1 MALFTLAD
9 LHQVH
14 QRQQPLLGL
23 RTHESEFALD
33 RADPA
38 NFQLLMKQLF
48 LGLPVQPLLDTH
60 PLMARWVTEA
70 QELVPELFQ
79 GRKKLWIDAPMI
91 APLTTGDTP
100 IFIQVQVNYGLRRGM
115 PRLYEWAIR
124 SAKPTW
130 QDAVKLWVMSVHY
143 TIPPEKLSLVGLALH
158 PSLPAQKLR
167 LQWDQTQQ
175 DQTQQWLMQLLT
187 QPTKLPMPEIH
198 TNTDYSLLLNLDAIP
213 EVPL

>member
-1 MALFTLAD
+1 MTLLTLTD
-9 LHQVH
+9 LHQLY
-14 QRQQPLLGL
+14 QNQQPFLGL
-23 RTHESEFALD
+23 RTHESEYAINS
-33 RADPA
+33 ADLA
-38 NFQLLMKQLF
+38 NFRLLMKQL
-48 LGLPVQPLLDTH
+48 LLELPVQPLLNNY
-60 PLMARWVTEA
+60 PLIARWVAEI

-79 GRKKLWIDAPMI
+79 GRKKLWIDVPMI

-130 QDAVKLWVMSVHY
+130 QDAVKLWVMAVHY
-143 TIPPEKLSLVGLALH
+143 AIPLEKLSLIVLALH
-158 PSLPAQKLR
+158 PALPAQKLR

-175 DQTQQWLMQLLT
+175 DQTQEWLMQLLT
-187 QPTKLPMPEIH
+187 QPTKLPVPEIH

>member
-23 RTHESEFALD
+23 RTHESEFAFD

-48 LGLPVQPLLDTH
+48 LGLPVQPLLNAH
-60 PLMARWVTEA
+60 PLMARWVAEV
-70 QELVPELFQ
+70 QELAPELFQ
-79 GRKKLWIDAPMI
+79 GRKKLWLDVPMV
-91 APLTTGDTP
+91 APLRTGDAP

-130 QDAVKLWVMSVHY
+130 QDAVKLWAIAVHY
-143 TIPPEKLSLVGLALH
+143 AIPPEKLSLIVLVLH

-167 LQWDQTQQ
+167 LQWDQEQQ
-175 DQTQQWLMQLLT
+175 EQTQQWLMQLLT
-187 QPTKLPMPEIH
+187 QPTKLPVPEIH
-198 TNTDYSLLLNLDAIP
+198 TNTDYSVLLNLDAIP
-213 EVPL
+213 EVSL

>member
-14 QRQQPLLGL
+14 QRQHPLLGL
-23 RTHESEFALD
+23 RTHESKFAFD
-33 RADPA
+33 RADPT
-38 NFQLLMKQLF
+38 NFQLLMKQLS
-48 LGLPVQPLLDTH
+48 LGLPVQPLLNAH
-60 PLMARWVTEA
+60 PLIARWVAEV

-79 GRKKLWIDAPMI
+79 NRKKLWIDMPMI
-91 APLTTGDTP
+91 APLRTGDTP

-130 QDAVKLWVMSVHY
+130 QDAVKLWVMAVHY
-143 TIPPEKLSLVGLALH
+143 AIPPEKLSLIVLALN

-187 QPTKLPMPEIH
+187 QSTSPPCLDVHKED
-198 TNTDYSLLLNLDAIP
+198 DYSLLLNLDAIP
-213 EVPL
+213 EVSL

>member
-14 QRQQPLLGL
+14 QHQQPLLGL
-23 RTHESEFALD
+23 RTHESEFAFD

-48 LGLPVQPLLDTH
+48 LGLPVQALLNAH
-60 PLMARWVTEA
+60 PLMTRWVAEV

-79 GRKKLWIDAPMI
+79 NRKKLWIDAPMI

-100 IFIQVQVNYGLRRGM
+100 IFIQVQVNYGLRRGI

-130 QDAVKLWVMSVHY
+130 QDAVKLWVMSVY
-143 TIPPEKLSLVGLALH
+143 YAIPPEKLSLIGLALH
-158 PSLPAQKLR
+158 PVLPAQKLR
-167 LQWDQTQQ
+167 LQWDQIQQ
-175 DQTQQWLMQLLT
+175 EQTQQWLMQLLT
-187 QPTKLPMPEIH
+187 QPTKLPVPEIC

>member
-1 MALFTLAD
+1 MTLFTLAE
-9 LHQVH
+9 LYQVH

-23 RTHESEFALD
+23 CTHESESAFD
-33 RADPA
+33 PADPV
-38 NFQLLMKQLF
+38 NLQLLMKQLF
-48 LGLPVQPLLDTH
+48 LGLPVQPLLNAH
-60 PLMARWVTEA
+60 PLIARWVTEV

-79 GRKKLWIDAPMI
+79 NRKKPWIDAPMI

-100 IFIQVQVNYGLRRGM
+100 IFIQVQVSYGLRRGI

-130 QDAVKLWVMSVHY
+130 QDAVKLWVMAVHY
-143 TIPPEKLSLVGLALH
+143 AIPPEKLSLIVLALH

-187 QPTKLPMPEIH
+187 QSTSPPCLDVHKED
-198 TNTDYSLLLNLDAIP
+198 DYSLLLNLDAIP

>member
-23 RTHESEFALD
+23 RTHESELAFD
-33 RADPA
+33 PADPT

-48 LGLPVQPLLDTH
+48 LGLPVQPLLNAH
-60 PLMARWVTEA
+60 PLMARWVAEV

-79 GRKKLWIDAPMI
+79 GRRKLWIDAPMI
-91 APLTTGDTP
+91 APLRTGDAP
-100 IFIQVQVNYGLRRGM
+100 ILIQVQVNYGLRRGM

-130 QDAVKLWVMSVHY
+130 QDAVKLWVMAVHY
-143 TIPPEKLSLVGLALH
+143 AIPPEKLSLIVLALH

-187 QPTKLPMPEIH
+187 QSTSPPRLDVHKED
-198 TNTDYSLLLNLDAIP
+198 DYSLLLNLDAIP
-213 EVPL
+213 EVSL

>member
-1 MALFTLAD
+1 MALLTLAN
-9 LHQVH
+9 LRQIHQSQH
-14 QRQQPLLGL
+14 PLLGL
-23 RTHESEFALD
+23 RTHESEFAFD
-33 RADPA
+33 PTDPA

-48 LGLPVQPLLDTH
+48 LELPVQPLLDAH
-60 PLMARWVTEA
+60 PLIAQWVAEV
-70 QELVPELFQ
+70 QEQLPEIFQ
-79 GRKKLWIDAPMI
+79 SRKKLWIDAPMV

-124 SAKPTW
+124 SPKPTW
-130 QDAVKLWVMSVHY
+130 QDAVKLWVMAVHY
-143 TIPPEKLSLVGLALH
+143 AIPPKKLSLIILALH

-175 DQTQQWLMQLLT
+175 DQTQEWLMQLLT
-187 QPTKLPMPEIH
+187 QPTNIPVPEIH

-213 EVPL
+213 EVSL

>member
-1 MALFTLAD
+1 MTVLTLAD
-9 LHQVH
+9 LYQLD
-14 QRQQPLLGL
+14 QNQQSFLGL
-23 RTHESEFALD
+23 CTDESEYAINST
-33 RADPA
+33 DPA

-48 LGLPVQPLLDTH
+48 LGLPVQPILDTH
-60 PLMARWVTEA
+60 PLMARWVAEVQA
-70 QELVPELFQ
+70 LIPELFES
-79 GRKKLWIDAPMI
+79 KKKFWIDVPMI
-91 APLTTGDTP
+91 APLKTGDTP
-100 IFIQVQVNYGLRRGM
+100 ICIQVQVNYGLRRGM

-143 TIPPEKLSLVGLALH
+143 AIPPEKLSLIVLALH

-175 DQTQQWLMQLLT
+175 DQTQQWLIQLLT
-187 QPTKLPMPEIH
+187 QPTAQPEPKNH
-198 TNTDYSLLLNLDAIP
+198 KNNNYSLLFDLDEIP

>member
-23 RTHESEFALD
+23 RTHESEFAFGS
-33 RADPA
+33 ADPA

-48 LGLPVQPLLDTH
+48 LGLPVQPLLNAH
-60 PLMARWVTEA
+60 PLTARWVAEI
-70 QELVPELFQ
+70 QELVPEIFQ
-79 GRKKLWIDAPMI
+79 GSKKLWIDVPMI

-100 IFIQVQVNYGLRRGM
+100 ILIQVQVNYGLRRGM

-130 QDAVKLWVMSVHY
+130 QDAVKLWAMSVHY
-143 TIPPEKLSLVGLALH
+143 TIPPEKLSLIILALH
-158 PSLPAQKLR
+158 PVLPAQKLR
-167 LQWDQTQQ
+167 LQWNQTQQ
-175 DQTQQWLMQLLT
+175 DQTQQWLIQLLT
-187 QPTKLPMPEIH
+187 QPINLPVPEIH
-198 TNTDYSLLLNLDAIP
+198 TNTDYSVLLNLDAIP

>member
-14 QRQQPLLGL
+14 QCQQPLLGL
-23 RTHESEFALD
+23 RTYESEFAFGP
-33 RADPA
+33 ADPA

-48 LGLPVQPLLDTH
+48 LGLPVQPLLNAH
-60 PLMARWVTEA
+60 PLIARWVAEV

-79 GRKKLWIDAPMI
+79 NRKKLWIDAPMV
-91 APLTTGDTP
+91 APLRTGDAP

-124 SAKPTW
+124 SVKPTW
-130 QDAVKLWVMSVHY
+130 QDAVKLWVMAVHY
-143 TIPPEKLSLVGLALH
+143 AIPPEKLSLIVLALH

-167 LQWDQTQQ
+167 LQWDQEQQ
-175 DQTQQWLMQLLT
+175 EQTQQWLMQLLT
-187 QPTKLPMPEIH
+187 QSTSPPCLDVHKED
-198 TNTDYSLLLNLDAIP
+198 DYSLLLNLDAIP